1 MQVLALALRKDKIL
15 LQPREPGDEALQKDK
30 ILLQPREPGDE
41 AMLAHVSTVSG
52 QTTTADQTQCTCR
65 QINMST
71 Q

>member
-1 MQVLALALRKDKIL
+1 MCCGNTEWTYNVGVDASVQVLALALWKD
-15 LQPREPGDEALQKDK
+15 E

-41 AMLAHVSTVSG
+41 AMLAHVSTVSA
-52 QTTTADQTQCTCR
+52 QTITADQTQCTCR